1 MLTTKTVSS
10 ENNTATDIEILGGLV
25 ASHIWMNGD
34 EGIVLPP
41 MSVKCDTNSGVSTV
55 LPISPAIKLHSGETV
70 ISPILPLHDQ
80 PAVQMSVGK
89 ETFLFFTYNEELDIN
104 ELRGLNAHVLLADI
118 NRVAEYVGDAT
129 MIETGNFLD
138 DCLTTGNPQILTWVY
153 SPWLEQLHL
162 EDEYMNKTFLDTTQA
177 FAFNQCLISE
187 GKIELGADLHF
198 VNAVHA

>member
-1 MLTTKTVSS
+1 MITKT
-10 ENNTATDIEILGGLV
+10 NNTNTNTDIEILGGLV

-41 MSVKCDTNSGVSTV
+41 MAVKCDTDSGESTV
-55 LPISPAIKLHSGETV
+55 LPISPAIKLYSEETV
-70 ISPILPLHDQ
+70 ISPILPLHNQ

-104 ELRGLNAHVLLADI
+104 ELKGLDAHILLVDLSE
-118 NRVAEYVGDAT
+118 VTEYVGDAT
-129 MIETGNFLD
+129 IIETGNLLD

-153 SPWLEQLHL
+153 SPWLEQIDL
-162 EDEYMNKTFLDTTQA
+162 EDEYMNKTFFDTIQA
-177 FAFNQCLISE
+177 FAFDQCLISE

-198 VNAVHA
+198 VNTAHA

>member
-10 ENNTATDIEILGGLV
+10 ENNTTTDIEILGGLV

-41 MSVKCDTNSGVSTV
+41 MIVKCDTDFGVSTV
-55 LPISPAIKLHSGETV
+55 LPISPAIKLYSEETV

-104 ELRGLNAHVLLADI
+104 ELRGLNAHILLADLSK
-118 NRVAEYVGDAT
+118 VTEYVGDAT
-129 MIETGNFLD
+129 MIETGNLLD
-138 DCLTTGNPQILTWVY
+138 DCLTTGDPQILTWVY